1 MLDRDEP
8 LAAGLGTL
16 LSLIRGSQGL
26 TRAELGDLTG
36 LARSTVTARLAE
48 LVAEGLVV
56 ERPGEHSTGGRP
68 ASLFCFN
75 AGAGVVLAIDAG
87 ASRIALA
94 IADLSGEILRRAHR
108 AAQHRRRPART
119 RCAGPAPSWTR
130 CSPTLGRGRAEVRC
144 IGVGLPG
151 SVDFKTGRPVS
162 PHRMPGWD
170 AFPVADTLRAH
181 FDAPVLVDNDVNVMA
196 LGEARQHDPSEQI
209 VVVKAGSGIGL
220 AYVTQGAVQRGAQGS
235 AGEIGH
241 IRAPADED
249 IVCRCGKHGCL
260 EAVAGGAAMAAQL
273 SERGIDCGGA
283 ADVARLAR
291 AGVPEAIAMVR
302 AAGHAIGFVLAH
314 RGQRPQPLAAGGRG
328 RPDRGARLPLQR
340 AARDR
345 LPRRG
350 HARDHRARDHAR
362 PRRRPRGADRG
373 DDDGARARARAGLRP
388 YGRSARYAAV
398 EYGRLVSRGAGVYG
412 AAREGTGAAAGTQH
426 RRVSRRWRNADRRRD
441 WCAFGRIRR
450 C

>member
-1 MLDRDEP
+1 MPKRDEP
-8 LAAGLGTL
+8 LAAGLGML

-68 ASLFCFN
+68 ASLFCLN
-75 AGAGVVLAIDAG
+75 VSTGVVLAIDGG
-87 ASRIALA
+87 ATRIALA
-94 IADLSGEILRRAHR
+94 IADLSGEILLE
-108 AAQHRRRPART
+108 RT
-119 RCAGPAPSWTR
+119 ELRSIDAGPEA
-130 CSPTLGRGRAEVRC
+130 TLRWACAELEAMLADAGRGRDEVRC

-181 FDAPVLVDNDVNVMA
+181 FGAPVLVDNDVNVMA
-196 LGEARQHDPSEQI
+196 LGEARLHDPSEQI

-220 AYVTQGAVQRGAQGS
+220 AYVTQGTVQRGAQGS

-241 IRAPADED
+241 IRAPAGED

-260 EAVAGGAAMAAQL
+260 EAVAGGVSMAAL
-273 SERGIDCGGA
+273 LNERGIECAGA

-302 AAGHAIGFVLAH
+302 AAGHAIGFVLATVVNVLNPS
-314 RGQRPQPLAAGGRG
+314 RLVVAG
-328 RPDRGARLPLQR
+328 DLTE
-340 AARDR
+340 ARDYLFSALR
-345 LPRRG
+345 ETVY
-350 HARDHRARDHAR
+350 RDAGTLATVELEIT
-362 PRRRPRGADRG
+362 P
-373 DDDGARARARAGLRP
+373 ARAGARAGLI
-388 YGRSARYAAV
+388 GATTMAV
-398 EYGRLVSRGAGVYG
+398 EHVLAPTAG
-412 AAREGTGAAAGTQH
+412 
-426 RRVSRRWRNADRRRD
+426 
-441 WCAFGRIRR
+441 
-450 C
+450 